1 MVGLINLERFVN
13 RHAAPCTGTY
23 GGHMALLP
31 PNSLLINGRRTD
43 LSAAT
48 FNIYNVLQEVRE
60 ELQLTGQ
67 LSGMNLTSVRE
78 QVQRVAATVGAPSAA
93 NPAKQSKQ
101 VRVCGGDG
109 VESIRGIAF
118 SLLGY
123 MGICYVRAVGVV
135 SRCTCVS

>member
-1 MVGLINLERFVN
+1 
-13 RHAAPCTGTY
+13 
-23 GGHMALLP
+23 MALLP

-48 FNIYNVLQEVRE
+48 FNIYNVLQEVRQ

-67 LSGMNLTSVRE
+67 LSGMNLTSEVRE

-101 VRVCGGDG
+101 VRRQFAETV
-109 VESIRGIAF
+109 
-118 SLLGY
+118 
-123 MGICYVRAVGVV
+123 
-135 SRCTCVS
+135 

>member
-1 MVGLINLERFVN
+1 
-13 RHAAPCTGTY
+13 
-23 GGHMALLP
+23 MALLP

-67 LSGMNLTSVRE
+67 LSGMNLTSGVRE

-101 VRVCGGDG
+101 VRC
-109 VESIRGIAF
+109 
-118 SLLGY
+118 L
-123 MGICYVRAVGVV
+123 
-135 SRCTCVS
+135 